1 MSKGFAV
8 LKAIAATAELTGT
21 ELSEAALLV
30 FEADLAGYPEADVL
44 AALTRC
50 RRELRG
56 RLTIADVLDRMSTV
70 GGHPT
75 ANEAWAMVLASLDES
90 ETVVWTDQVAEAAA
104 VARPILEAGDEVG
117 ARMAFRD
124 AYERIV
130 RERADEPRWF
140 PSLGSDAVRRE
151 AALDLAVADGRLR
164 REHVDGLLP
173 PPINAKGHVIAGLLS
188 GDMSAPMP
196 RDPEFRSRISALLRQ
211 LQGDRAA

>member
-8 LKAIAATAELTGT
+8 LKAIAATDELTGT

-151 AALDLAVADGRLR
+151 AALDRAVADGRLR

>member
-30 FEADLAGYPEADVL
+30 FEADLDGYPEADVL

-151 AALDLAVADGRLR
+151 AALDRAVADGRLR

>member
-1 MSKGFAV
+1 MSNGVAV

-21 ELSEAALLV
+21 EISEAALLV

-56 RLTIADVLDRMSTV
+56 RLTIADVLDRMSTA

-75 ANEAWAMVLASLDES
+75 ANEAWGMVLASQDEA

-104 VARPILEAGDEVG
+104 VARPILDAGDEVG

-124 AYERIV
+124 AYERII
-130 RERADEPRWF
+130 RERNDSPRWF
-140 PSLGSDAVRRE
+140 PSLGHDPVRRNT
-151 AALDLAVADGRLR
+151 ALDRAVADGRLR

-173 PPINAKGHVIAGLLS
+173 PPINAKGLVIAGLLT
-188 GDMSAPMP
+188 GDIPAQMP
-196 RDPEFRSRISALLRQ
+196 RDPEFKARIDGLLKQ
-211 LQGDRAA
+211 LKRNKAA

>member
-1 MSKGFAV
+1 
-8 LKAIAATAELTGT
+8 
-21 ELSEAALLV
+21 
-30 FEADLAGYPEADVL
+30 
-44 AALTRC
+44 
-50 RRELRG
+50 
-56 RLTIADVLDRMSTV
+56 
-70 GGHPT
+70 
-75 ANEAWAMVLASLDES
+75 MVLASLDES

-140 PSLGSDAVRRE
+140 PSLGSDAGRRE
-151 AALDLAVADGRLR
+151 AALDRAVADGRLR

-196 RDPEFRSRISALLRQ
+196 RDPEFRMRISALLQQ
-211 LQGDRAA
+211 LHGDQAA